1 MTSSPSERGIRFPT
15 LVSEAWRI
23 AIASPVSTT
32 VLVLITAGVTA
43 FILSTTGQTVRAEQ
57 QVLARIDQAGT
68 RLVSV
73 FDSDGTADIPVD
85 AVELVGR
92 LSSVEWVIGL
102 GYATDGRNTALGQ
115 GGAPVAVREVWGE
128 LPTEVV
134 VNGRAPGPGEGLIG
148 VDAQTTAGLEL
159 PLGSL
164 DVGDHQVA
172 LVGGF
177 TAGDALGFLQ
187 SGVLV
192 RPTDATGAR
201 LRSIHVL
208 ATTPAQVE
216 PLTRAVLGVVGA
228 EDPLKLALET
238 SQTLADVRI
247 AVSGQLGAY
256 GRDLVLAALAASLV
270 LVALVVYGS
279 VSLRRQDFGRRRALG
294 AGRPTIISLV
304 ATQSLTVAAIGALVG
319 AVVGTAIV
327 WRLTGGPPT
336 TIRFTLAII
345 ALTIL
350 AALAASIPT
359 ALIAAYR
366 DPVRVLRVP

>member
-1 MTSSPSERGIRFPT
+1 MTSSPSDRGIQVPT
-15 LVSEAWRI
+15 LVSEAWRV
-23 AIASPVSTT
+23 ALASPVSTT
-32 VLVLITAGVTA
+32 VLILITAGIAA

-73 FDSDGTADIPVD
+73 FDSDGTAGIPVD
-85 AVELVGR
+85 AVERVGR

-128 LPTEVV
+128 LPTEVT
-134 VNGRAPGPGEGLIG
+134 VNGRTPGPGEGLIG

-164 DVGDHQVA
+164 DVGDHQVP
-172 LVGGF
+172 LVGRF
-177 TAGDALGFLQ
+177 TAGAALRFLQ

-208 ATTPAQVE
+208 ASTPAQVE
-216 PLTRAVLGVVGA
+216 PLTRAVVGVVGA

-247 AVSGQLGAY
+247 AVAGQLGAY

-294 AGRPTIISLV
+294 AERSTIISLV
-304 ATQSLTVAAIGALVG
+304 ATQSLTVAAIGSALG
-319 AVVGTAIV
+319 AVVGTVIV

-336 TIRFTLAII
+336 IRFTLAIS
-345 ALTIL
+345 ALTVL
-350 AALAASIPT
+350 AALVASILP